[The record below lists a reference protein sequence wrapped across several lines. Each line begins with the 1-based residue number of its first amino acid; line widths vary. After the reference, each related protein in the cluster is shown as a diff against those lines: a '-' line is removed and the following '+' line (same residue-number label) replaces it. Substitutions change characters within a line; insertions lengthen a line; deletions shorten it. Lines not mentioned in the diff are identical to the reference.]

1 MVNAIYGLGLGAYF
15 GAALNTSEVST
26 TDLVPSIFP
35 IAIDGKPY
43 NLDFNNP
50 MGGNLYRRDSVA
62 LLRTQADS
70 ARTAGESSVS
80 PEIFWRRSFDSWHA
94 GAGQTHAD
102 RETSNPYRFRSSKGM
117 DVWTRGELK
126 ALNNV
131 ENKSSATASGNENI
145 GLVVAGSR
153 LYWFNGVTTRFTTS
167 TGTGTWSWTS
177 VTGTPSNAVQG
188 IASDGK
194 TIWIAHTDAIWKTDT
209 SSSGSHLATTF
220 ANPPAGTW
228 TGIWFNKGK
237 LFASTSDGKM
247 HTIAA
252 GGTVTPVIDRSTLGF
267 TWTAS
272 TGVGGYHYFAGFNGD
287 KSIIFKVT
295 LTAEGTALGAG
306 VVAGELPDDEKVL
319 HLDSYLGYLIIGTNK
334 GVRFANTDGNGY
346 ITIGG
351 LIQTNQPVYCS
362 EGQDRFVWFGWGNY
376 DTISSGLGRMDL
388 AEFTSTLTPAYASD
402 LMAGTPALYTSLS
415 AAPAAVPNRIDAVPV
430 LGEVRSV
437 VTWNKKRVFAVQAIG
452 VFGETNNKVLQ
463 STLDTGL
470 ISHGIIDNKYAAF
483 LDARLQPLTAN
494 IGRITAASANGT
506 TITYTADNSYIPGQ
520 RVTITG
526 VISTGNTS
534 GTSNSGFNLVNA
546 TIATAT
552 STQFTVTNSLSDTY
566 TSGGSINGVD
576 NAPINNVLKLFH
588 SSDSDDFVAS
598 GSVYELGSTYTGEF
612 FLGDTGRNFEV
623 RINFGDVN
631 SIPLLGTDVTC
642 TGFMLR
648 SYPAPK
654 RVSKFSVPI
663 MLFDSINVA
672 DRDWAGNPGADFAFL
687 SNLHKRQLPFSF
699 QEGEVSYTVVMDDY
713 QWLPEKRSNVS
724 GFQGTFVAVLRE
736 IL

>member
-15 GAALNTSEVST
+15 GAALNTSTSSET
-26 TDLVPSIFP
+26 NLVPSIFP
-35 IAIDGKPY
+35 IAIDGNPY
-43 NLDFNNP
+43 NLDLNNP
-50 MGGNLYRRDSVA
+50 SGGNFYRRDSVA

-117 DVWTRGELK
+117 DVWDKGELK

-131 ENKSSATASGNENI
+131 ASQTSFPSTPSPNANI
-145 GLVVAGSR
+145 GLVAAGSR
-153 LYWFNGVTTRFTTS
+153 LYAFNGNLTYFTTS
-167 TGTGTWSWTS
+167 ISGTWSWTQ
-177 VTGTPSNAVQG
+177 VTGTPASAPKG

-194 TIWIAHTDAIWKTDT
+194 NVWIAHPTAIWKTDT
-209 SSSGSHLATTF
+209 ASIAATTF
-220 ANPPAGTW
+220 ANPPAGSW
-228 TGIWFNKGK
+228 NGIWFNKGK
-237 LFASTSDGKM
+237 LFGSTDDGKI
-247 HTIAA
+247 HTISGA
-252 GGTVTPVIDRSTLGF
+252 GTVTNVIDRSTLGF
-267 TWTAS
+267 EWKAS
-272 TGVGGYHYFAGFNGD
+272 TGAGGYHYFAGYSGD
-287 KSIIFKVT
+287 KSIIFKAT
-295 LTAEGTALGAG
+295 LTNEGTALGAG
-306 VVAGELPDDEKVL
+306 VVAGELPDGELVL

-334 GVRFANTDGNGY
+334 GVRFANTDANGY

-376 DTISSGLGRMDL
+376 DNISSGLGRMDL

-402 LMAGTPALYTSLS
+402 LMAGWPSLNTNATSPI
-415 AAPAAVPNRIDAVPV
+415 AANPI
-430 LGEVRSV
+430 LGDVKSV
-437 VTWNKKRVFAVQAIG
+437 VTYAGKRVFAVASKG
-452 VFGETNNKVLQ
+452 VFAELSTKVYEASLE
-463 STLDTGL
+463 TGL

-483 LDARLQPLTAN
+483 LDARLEPL
-494 IGRITAASANGT
+494 ASG
-506 TITYTADNSYIPGQ
+506 
-520 RVTITG
+520 
-526 VISTGNTS
+526 
-534 GTSNSGFNLVNA
+534 
-546 TIATAT
+546 
-552 STQFTVTNSLSDTY
+552 
-566 TSGGSINGVD
+566 
-576 NAPINNVLKLFH
+576 NVLKLAH
-588 SSDSDDFVAS
+588 SSDSEEFVTS
-598 GSVYELGSTYTGEF
+598 GAMSTSGSTYTGEF

-623 RINFGDVN
+623 RVSFGDVAPTTLVGAD
-631 SIPLLGTDVTC
+631 ITC

-654 RVSKFSVPI
+654 RVSKITVPV
-663 MLFDSINVA
+663 MLFDSVNVA
-672 DRDWAGNPGADFAFL
+672 DRDWAGNPGADFEFL
-687 SNLHKRQLPFSF
+687 NNLHKRQLPFAY

>member
-1 MVNAIYGLGLGAYF
+1 MVNANYGLSLGAYF
-15 GAALNTSEVST
+15 GAALNTSVASN

-35 IAIDGKPY
+35 VAIDGNPY
-43 NLDFNNP
+43 QLDFSNP

-80 PEIFWRRSFDSWHA
+80 PEIFWRRSFDSWHL

-102 RETSNPYRFRSSKGM
+102 RETSSPYRFRESKGM
-117 DVWTRGELK
+117 NVWDKGELK
-126 ALNNV
+126 ALNDVVAQNTFPGDP
-131 ENKSSATASGNENI
+131 APTPNENI

-153 LYWFNGVTTRFTTS
+153 LYAFNGTKTYFTAETDA
-167 TGTGTWSWTS
+167 SWAWTE
-177 VTGTPSNAVQG
+177 VTGTPASAPKG

-194 TIWIAHTDAIWKTDT
+194 NVWIAHPAGIYSTST
-209 SSSGSHLATTF
+209 SSTAVGGSAF
-220 ANPPAGTW
+220 AAPPAGNW

-237 LFASTSDGKM
+237 LFASTDDGKM
-247 HTIAA
+247 HTISST
-252 GGTVTPVIDRSTLGF
+252 GTVTSVIDRSTLGF
-267 TWTAS
+267 TWTSS
-272 TGVGGYHYFAGFNGD
+272 TGVGGYHYFAGYNGD

-295 LTAEGTALGAG
+295 LTAEGTALSAG

-319 HLDSYLGYLIIGTNK
+319 HLDGYLGYLIIGTNK

-351 LIQTNQPVYCS
+351 LIETGEPVYCS

-376 DTISSGLGRMDL
+376 DEISSGLGRMDL
-388 AEFTSTLTPAYASD
+388 AEFTAALTPAYASD
-402 LMAGTPALYTSLS
+402 LMAGKPALETNTATPT
-415 AAPAAVPNRIDAVPV
+415 AATPIIGDV
-430 LGEVRSV
+430 LSV
-437 VTWNKKRVFAVQAIG
+437 VTYNNKRVFAVKAKGIFAEDG
-452 VFGETNNKVLQ
+452 ARVPLA
-463 STLDTGL
+463 TLSTGL

-483 LDARLQPLTAN
+483 LDARTEPLPPNT
-494 IGRITAASANGT
+494 
-506 TITYTADNSYIPGQ
+506 
-520 RVTITG
+520 
-526 VISTGNTS
+526 VIKLAHSIDSGDFTTS
-534 GTSNSGFNLVNA
+534 GS
-546 TIATAT
+546 
-552 STQFTVTNSLSDTY
+552 Q
-566 TSGGSINGVD
+566 
-576 NAPINNVLKLFH
+576 
-588 SSDSDDFVAS
+588 SDD
-598 GSVYELGSTYTGEF
+598 GSVYTGEF
-612 FLGDTGRNFEV
+612 FVGDQGRNFEIKV
-623 RINFGDVN
+623 TFGDVAPDPII
-631 SIPLLGTDVTC
+631 SSDVTC

-654 RVSKFSVPI
+654 RISKFSVPV

-672 DRDWAGNPGADFAFL
+672 DRDWAGDPGADFAFL
-687 SNLHKRQLPFSF
+687 TDLHKKQFPFIY

>member
-1 MVNAIYGLGLGAYF
+1 MANANYGLGLGAFF
-15 GAALNTSEVST
+15 GAALNTSESIR

-102 RETSNPYRFRSSKGM
+102 RETSSPYRFRSSKGM
-117 DVWTRGELK
+117 DVWTKGELK
-126 ALNNV
+126 ALNDVAIQNP
-131 ENKSSATASGNENI
+131 AAPNENI
-145 GLVVAGSR
+145 GLVVAGAR
-153 LYWFNGVTTRFTTS
+153 LYSFNATKTYFTTETDS
-167 TGTGTWSWTS
+167 SWSWTE
-177 VTGTPSNAVQG
+177 VTGTPASAPNG

-194 TIWIAHTDAIWKTDT
+194 NVWIAYPAGIYKTDT
-209 SSSGSHLATTF
+209 SSSAVGGSAF
-220 ANPPAGTW
+220 AASPGGNW

-247 HTIAA
+247 HTIS
-252 GGTVTPVIDRSTLGF
+252 GTGTVTNVIDRSVLGF
-267 TWTAS
+267 TWTSA
-272 TGVGGYHYFAGFNGD
+272 TGTGGYHYFAGFNGD

-295 LTAEGTALGAG
+295 LTAEGTALSAG
-306 VVAGELPDDEKVL
+306 IVAGELPDDEKVL

-334 GVRFANTDGNGY
+334 GVRFANTDANGY

-376 DTISSGLGRMDL
+376 DATSSGLGRMDL
-388 AEFTSTLTPAYASD
+388 AEFTATLTPAYASD
-402 LMAGTPALYTSLS
+402 LMAGKPTLETS
-415 AAPAAVPNRIDAVPV
+415 AATPIAADPILGDV
-430 LGEVRSV
+430 LSV
-437 VTWNKKRVFAVQAIG
+437 VTYDNKRVFAVKAKGI
-452 VFGETNNKVLQ
+452 FTETTSKVPLA
-463 STLDTGL
+463 SLDTGL

-483 LDARLQPLTAN
+483 LDARLQPLAIN
-494 IGRITAASANGT
+494 
-506 TITYTADNSYIPGQ
+506 
-520 RVTITG
+520 
-526 VISTGNTS
+526 
-534 GTSNSGFNLVNA
+534 
-546 TIATAT
+546 
-552 STQFTVTNSLSDTY
+552 NSLKLLYSVD
-566 TSGGSINGVD
+566 SGDFSTAGVVSQ
-576 NAPINNVLKLFH
+576 N
-588 SSDSDDFVAS
+588 
-598 GSVYELGSTYTGEF
+598 GSTYTGEF
-612 FLGDTGRNFEV
+612 FVGKVGRNFETRV
-623 RINFGDVN
+623 VFGDIVPDPLVGANVN
-631 SIPLLGTDVTC
+631 C

-654 RVSKFSVPI
+654 RVSKFSVPV
-663 MLFDSINVA
+663 MLFDSVNVA
-672 DRDWAGNPGADFAFL
+672 DRDWAGNPGADFEFL
-687 SNLHKRQLPFSF
+687 SNLHKRQLPFTY
-699 QEGEVSYTVVMDDY
+699 QEGEVSYTVVMDDF

>member
-15 GAALNTSEVST
+15 GAALNTSETVST
-26 TDLVPSIFP
+26 NLVPSIFP

-80 PEIFWRRSFDSWHA
+80 PEIFWRRSFDSWHL

-102 RETSNPYRFRSSKGM
+102 RETSSPYRFRASKGM
-117 DVWTRGELK
+117 DVWDKGELK
-126 ALNNV
+126 ALNDV
-131 ENKSSATASGNENI
+131 SSQNPATANENV
-145 GLVVAGSR
+145 GLVVAGAR
-153 LYWFNGVTTRFTTS
+153 LYAFNGTTTYYTASTS
-167 TGTGTWSWTS
+167 GTWSWTT
-177 VTGTPSNAVQG
+177 VTGTPANAPAG

-194 TIWIAHTDAIWKTDT
+194 NVWIAHTDAIWKTDT
-209 SSSGSHLATTF
+209 STSAATTF

-237 LFASTSDGKM
+237 LFASTSDGKI
-247 HTIAA
+247 HTISGA
-252 GGTVTPVIDRSTLGF
+252 GTVTNVIDRSTLGF
-267 TWTAS
+267 TWTSS
-272 TGVGGYHYFAGFNGD
+272 TGVGGYHYFAGYSGD

-306 VVAGELPDDEKVL
+306 IVAGELPDDEKVL
-319 HLDSYLGYLIIGTNK
+319 HLDAYLGYLIIGTNK
-334 GVRFANTDGNGY
+334 GVRFANTDANGY
-346 ITIGG
+346 VTIGG
-351 LIQTNQPVYCS
+351 LIETGQPVYCS

-376 DTISSGLGRMDL
+376 DSISSGLGRMDL
-388 AEFTSTLTPAYASD
+388 SEFTATLTPAYASD
-402 LMAGTPALYTSLS
+402 LMAGSPRMRLEASSPTAENS
-415 AAPAAVPNRIDAVPV
+415 V
-430 LGEVRSV
+430 LGNVKSV
-437 VTWNKKRVFAVQAIG
+437 VTWNNKRVFAVAAEG
-452 VFGETNNKVLQ
+452 VFGELNTKTYQ
-463 STLDTGL
+463 ASLDTGL

-483 LDARLQPLTAN
+483 LDARLEPLTA
-494 IGRITAASANGT
+494 S
-506 TITYTADNSYIPGQ
+506 
-520 RVTITG
+520 
-526 VISTGNTS
+526 
-534 GTSNSGFNLVNA
+534 
-546 TIATAT
+546 
-552 STQFTVTNSLSDTY
+552 
-566 TSGGSINGVD
+566 
-576 NAPINNVLKLFH
+576 NVLKLAH
-588 SSDSDDFVAS
+588 STDSGGFATS
-598 GSVYELGSTYTGEF
+598 GSVTETYSTYSGEF
-612 FLGDTGRNFEV
+612 FLGHVGRNFEV
-623 RINFGDVN
+623 RVVFGDIV
-631 SIPLLGTDVTC
+631 PATLVGADVTC

-654 RVSKFSVPI
+654 RVSKFSVPV

-672 DRDWAGNPGADFAFL
+672 DRDWAGNPGADFEFL

>member
-1 MVNAIYGLGLGAYF
+1 
-15 GAALNTSEVST
+15 
-26 TDLVPSIFP
+26 
-35 IAIDGKPY
+35 
-43 NLDFNNP
+43 
-50 MGGNLYRRDSVA
+50 
-62 LLRTQADS
+62 
-70 ARTAGESSVS
+70 
-80 PEIFWRRSFDSWHA
+80 
-94 GAGQTHAD
+94 
-102 RETSNPYRFRSSKGM
+102 M
-117 DVWTRGELK
+117 DVWTKGELK

-131 ENKSSATASGNENI
+131 ENKSSATESGNENI

-153 LYWFNGVTTRFTTS
+153 LYWFNGTTTRFTTS
-167 TGTGTWSWTS
+167 TGTGTWSWTA
-177 VTGTPSNAVQG
+177 VTGTPANAVQG

-194 TIWIAHTDAIWKTDT
+194 NVWIAHTTAIWKTDT
-209 SSSGSHLATTF
+209 SSSSPHLATSFTSSPGGNF
-220 ANPPAGTW
+220 N
-228 TGIWFNKGK
+228 GIWFNKGK
-237 LFASTSDGKM
+237 LFASTTDGKM
-247 HTIAA
+247 HTISAA
-252 GGTVTPVIDRSTLGF
+252 GTATTVIDRSTLGM
-267 TWTAS
+267 TWTSS
-272 TGVGGYHYFAGFNGD
+272 TGVGGYHYFAGYNGD

-334 GVRFANTDGNGY
+334 GVRFASTDGNGY

-351 LIQTNQPVYCS
+351 LIQTDQPVYCS
-362 EGQDRFVWFGWGNY
+362 EGQDRFVWFGWGKY
-376 DTISSGLGRMDL
+376 DLISSGLGRMDL
-388 AEFTSTLTPAYASD
+388 AEFTSALTPAYASD

-415 AAPAAVPNRIDAVPV
+415 AAPAAVPNRVDAVSV
-430 LGEVRSV
+430 FQDVTSV
-437 VTWNKKRVFAVQAIG
+437 VTWNNKRVFTVKAAG
-452 VFGETNNKVLQ
+452 VFGEVNSKVYQ
-463 STLDTGL
+463 ATLDTGL

-494 IGRITAASANGT
+494 IGRITNASASGT
-506 TITYTADNSYIPGQ
+506 AITYTADNNYIPGQ

-526 VISTGNTS
+526 IISTGNTT
-534 GTSNSGFNLVNA
+534 GTPGQKFNLVNA
-546 TIATAT
+546 IIATAS

-566 TSGGSINGVD
+566 TSGGLINGVD
-576 NAPINNVLKLFH
+576 NTTMNNVLKLFH
-588 SSDSDDFVAS
+588 SADSSEFTAS
-598 GSVYELGSTYTGEF
+598 GSVYEVGSTYTGEF
-612 FLGDTGRNFEV
+612 FIGDTGRNFEV

-631 SIPLLGTDVTC
+631 SIPLLGTNVIC

-654 RVSKFSVPI
+654 RISKFSVPV

-672 DRDWAGNPGADFAFL
+672 DRDWSGNPGADFGFL
-687 SNLHKRQLPFSF
+687 TDLHKQQLPFIY

>member
-1 MVNAIYGLGLGAYF
+1 VVNANYGLSLGAYF
-15 GAALNTSEVST
+15 GAALNTSESVS

-50 MGGNLYRRDSVA
+50 MGGNFYRRDSVA

-102 RETSNPYRFRSSKGM
+102 RETSNPYRFRASKGM
-117 DVWTRGELK
+117 DVWTKGELK
-126 ALNNV
+126 ALNDVVAQNPD
-131 ENKSSATASGNENI
+131 TPNENI
-145 GLVVAGSR
+145 GLVVAGAR
-153 LYWFNGVTTRFTTS
+153 LYSFNATKTYFTTETDS
-167 TGTGTWSWTS
+167 SWSWTE
-177 VTGTPSNAVQG
+177 VTGTPASAPKG

-194 TIWIAHTDAIWKTDT
+194 NIWIAHPAGIYSTTT
-209 SSSGSHLATTF
+209 SSSAVGGSAFAT
-220 ANPPAGTW
+220 PPAGNW

-237 LFASTSDGKM
+237 LFASTDDGKM
-247 HTIAA
+247 HTISGA
-252 GGTVTPVIDRSTLGF
+252 GTVTNVIDRSTLGF
-267 TWTAS
+267 TWTSA
-272 TGVGGYHYFAGFNGD
+272 TGVGGYHYFAGYNGD

-306 VVAGELPDDEKVL
+306 IVAGELPDDEKVL
-319 HLDSYLGYLIIGTNK
+319 HLDAYLGYLIIGTNK
-334 GVRFANTDGNGY
+334 GVRFANTDSNGY

-376 DTISSGLGRMDL
+376 DNTSSGLGRMDL

-402 LMAGTPALYTSLS
+402 LMAGKPALRTS
-415 AAPAAVPNRIDAVPV
+415 AATPTAADPILGDV
-430 LGEVRSV
+430 LSV
-437 VTWNKKRVFAVQAIG
+437 VTYDNKRVFAVKAKGI
-452 VFGETNNKVLQ
+452 FTETTTKVPLAN
-463 STLDTGL
+463 LDTGL

-483 LDARLQPLTAN
+483 LDARLEPL
-494 IGRITAASANGT
+494 
-506 TITYTADNSYIPGQ
+506 
-520 RVTITG
+520 V
-526 VISTGNTS
+526 S
-534 GTSNSGFNLVNA
+534 G
-546 TIATAT
+546 
-552 STQFTVTNSLSDTY
+552 
-566 TSGGSINGVD
+566 
-576 NAPINNVLKLFH
+576 NVLKLAH
-588 SSDSDDFVAS
+588 ASDSEGFATS
-598 GSVYELGSTYTGEF
+598 GAITETGATYTGEF
-612 FLGDTGRNFEV
+612 FLGHTGRNFEIRV
-623 RINFGDVN
+623 TFGDIVPSTLVGANVN
-631 SIPLLGTDVTC
+631 C

-654 RVSKFSVPI
+654 RVSKFSVPV

-672 DRDWAGNPGADFAFL
+672 DRDWAGNPGADFEFL
-687 SNLHKRQLPFSF
+687 SNLHKRQLPFSY

>member
-35 IAIDGKPY
+35 IAVDGRPY

-102 RETSNPYRFRSSKGM
+102 RETSSPYRFRSSKGM
-117 DVWTRGELK
+117 DVWTKGELK

-131 ENKSSATASGNENI
+131 ENKSSATAAGNESI

-153 LYWFNGVTTRFTTS
+153 LYWFNGTTTRFTTN
-167 TGTGTWSWTS
+167 TGTGTWSWTT
-177 VTGTPSNAVQG
+177 VTGTPANAVQG

-194 TIWIAHTDAIWKTDT
+194 NVWIAHTDRIHQTDT
-209 SSSGSHLATTF
+209 SSSSVTNWPTSPSGF
-220 ANPPAGTW
+220 TW

-237 LFASTSDGKM
+237 LFASASNSSIYEIVNST
-247 HTIAA
+247 TATQI
-252 GGTVTPVIDRSTLGF
+252 INRSTLGF
-267 TWTAS
+267 DWKAS

-287 KSIIFKVT
+287 KSQILKMT
-295 LTAEGTALGAG
+295 LSADGVAITPNTA
-306 VVAGELPDDEKVL
+306 VVSGELPDDEKVL

-334 GVRFANTDGNGY
+334 GVRFASTDANGY

-362 EGQDRFVWFGWGNY
+362 EGQDRFVWFGWGKY

-388 AEFTSTLTPAYASD
+388 AEFTSVLTPAYASD
-402 LMAGTPALYTSLS
+402 LMAGTPILYANLS
-415 AAPAAVPNRIDAVPV
+415 ASPAAAPNRVDAVPV
-430 LGEVRSV
+430 VNDVMSV
-437 VTWNKKRVFAVQAIG
+437 VTWNGKRVFAVKAVG
-452 VFGETNNKVLQ
+452 VFGETNSKVFQ

-483 LDARLQPLTAN
+483 LDARVQPLTAN
-494 IGRITAASANGT
+494 VGIITNASANGT

-526 VISTGNTS
+526 VISTGNTN
-534 GTSNSGFNLVNA
+534 GAPAQKFNLVDA
-546 TIATAT
+546 IIATAT

-566 TSGGSINGVD
+566 TSGGLINGL
-576 NAPINNVLKLFH
+576 NNTPIKNVLKLFH
-588 SSDSDDFVAS
+588 SSDSDEFVAS
-598 GSVYELGSTYTGEF
+598 GSVSEVGSIYTGEF

-631 SIPLLGTDVTC
+631 EMPLLGSDVIC

-713 QWLPEKRSNVS
+713 QWLPEKRSKVS